1 MINSSRSQ
9 DSFRRLRSGVDEIE
23 GSFQL
28 PQAAG
33 VPMPGDEI
41 RHLLDLE
48 AGGMRQRV
56 EPGDRLPD
64 SAPPAQVANASLP
77 MKGSAMPRG

>member
-1 MINSSRSQ
+1 
-9 DSFRRLRSGVDEIE
+9 
-23 GSFQL
+23 
-28 PQAAG
+28 
-33 VPMPGDEI
+33 MPGDEI

-64 SAPPAQVANASLP
+64 TAPPAQVANASLP